1 MYVYKLNE
9 DIILYKHSSEN
20 NQSSSHIVLAHLQ
33 HKLVILMTVHKED
46 LKNHVDSYYHPSH
59 FIESSDQKSSYRII
73 SFLFS
78 RNWVVVLEWNFASC
92 IAYASDY
99 YNLT

>member
-20 NQSSSHIVLAHLQ
+20 NQSGGHMVLARVQ
-33 HKLVILMTVHKED
+33 HTPGHRNDCTKGRLEIMWTHITTLT
-46 LKNHVDSYYHPSH
+46 P
-59 FIESSDQKSSYRII
+59 ESSDQKSSNCLSSFL

-78 RNWVVVLEWNFASC
+78 RNWVVVPEWNFA
-92 IAYASDY
+92 
-99 YNLT
+99 